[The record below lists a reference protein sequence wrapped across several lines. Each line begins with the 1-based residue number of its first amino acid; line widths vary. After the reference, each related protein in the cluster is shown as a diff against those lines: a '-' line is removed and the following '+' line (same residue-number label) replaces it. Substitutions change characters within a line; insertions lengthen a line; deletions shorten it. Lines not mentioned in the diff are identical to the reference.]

1 MISKS
6 SLDEVI
12 KVLKSKHLDILD
24 GIAHKEFEKEFA
36 NWVGSKHAIFVSSGT
51 AALFC
56 ALRAANIGPGDEVI
70 VPPFTFI
77 ASATC
82 VLHTNAI
89 PIFADIELKTYN
101 MDPEDAIKK
110 ITDKTKAIIP
120 VHLAGMPQDIGPL
133 KEVCEEKQIFLL
145 EDACQAHGAKYN
157 GKMVG
162 TIGNAGC
169 FSFYPSKNMTTGE
182 GGMIVTDDDELAKQC
197 EIIRH
202 HGESDWYQFARLG
215 WHLRPTEL
223 SAAIGLSQIKKVDS
237 WVKKRQAIWFY
248 LNQQLQ
254 DVKGV
259 KVPEVPDYAEPSC
272 NWWGAVINHEEVGAE
287 SMNNYLT
294 RLNKEA
300 HLLKCFILNPFI

>member
-1 MISKS
+1 
-6 SLDEVI
+6 
-12 KVLKSKHLDILD
+12 
-24 GIAHKEFEKEFA
+24 
-36 NWVGSKHAIFVSSGT
+36 
-51 AALFC
+51 
-56 ALRAANIGPGDEVI
+56 
-70 VPPFTFI
+70 
-77 ASATC
+77 
-82 VLHTNAI
+82 
-89 PIFADIELKTYN
+89 
-101 MDPEDAIKK
+101 
-110 ITDKTKAIIP
+110 
-120 VHLAGMPQDIGPL
+120 
-133 KEVCEEKQIFLL
+133 
-145 EDACQAHGAKYN
+145 
-157 GKMVG
+157 MVG

-237 WVKKRQAIWFY
+237 WVKKRQAVWFY

-294 RLNKEA
+294 RLNKEGA
-300 HLLKCFILNPFI
+300 FTKVLYPEPVYMTKVFQEGDSFLPFKLPEYPQGLCPVCEELNPKLIGIDTHPELTKEHCDFIVDRFKALANGDA